1 MTSRFTYIVGRSS
14 FHDVKRDRR
23 GRDHIAVGFMT
34 TYAISAYGHKSCE
47 VESRSGEVCSIQGF
61 FSDLRLVGGF
71 LRVLQFPP
79 PMKMTATI

>member
-1 MTSRFTYIVGRSS
+1 MLCWTLANKWIDLNEKETKVYLKMTSRFTYIVGRSS

-47 VESRSGEVCSIQGF
+47 VESRQARCARYNIVW
-61 FSDLRLVGGF
+61 
-71 LRVLQFPP
+71 
-79 PMKMTATI
+79 

>member
-47 VESRSGEVCSIQGF
+47 VESRSGEVCSIQHCVIKVF
-61 FSDLRLVGGF
+61 
-71 LRVLQFPP
+71 Q
-79 PMKMTATI
+79 